1 MSCFFAWLASIAL
14 LMCWTFPG
22 FSSNQSIHAFSTS
35 VHQHK
40 LHSEGLQ
47 SQGALGTDLSFL
59 RSRSQYVSSV
69 LPVRPY
75 SLSINADD
83 YHYTPKPKHLRPA
96 RLLRILGSSFDP
108 FWMSIER
115 PANVGIWVSVGV
127 TSESPSEETAF
138 RDARA
143 SAVTNHVA
151 SSKGFNLS
159 TSPELTEG
167 AARYQRKLEMEA
179 EELDLPSFTPEM
191 AGSLRAWL
199 VRTATCGLRYQW
211 VDLGPVFWPR
221 WLRHT
226 DCEQS
231 GTSQSCSFPSGMSCR
246 QAQVTQIKILA
257 WHCWGNEDRG
267 SEVMGEA
274 DSGASLFGKRCVWRQ
289 VPYPVVTAC
298 KCSCK

>member
-1 MSCFFAWLASIAL
+1 ILRY
-14 LMCWTFPG
+14 
-22 FSSNQSIHAFSTS
+22 N
-35 VHQHK
+35 HK
-40 LHSEGLQ
+40 LHSESLQ
-47 SQGALGTDLSFL
+47 SRGVLGTDLSFL

-96 RLLRILGSSFDP
+96 RLLRILGPSFDP

-115 PANVGIWVSVGV
+115 
-127 TSESPSEETAF
+127 
-138 RDARA
+138 
-143 SAVTNHVA
+143 
-151 SSKGFNLS
+151 FNLS
-159 TSPELTEG
+159 TSPELMEG

-179 EELDLPSFTPEM
+179 EELDLHFFTREM

-257 WHCWGNEDRG
+257 WHCW
-267 SEVMGEA
+267 A